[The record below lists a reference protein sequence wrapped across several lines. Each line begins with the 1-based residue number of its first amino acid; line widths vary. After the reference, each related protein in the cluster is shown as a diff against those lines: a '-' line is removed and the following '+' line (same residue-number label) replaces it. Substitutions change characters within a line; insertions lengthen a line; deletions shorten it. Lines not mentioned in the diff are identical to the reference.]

1 MQRATA
7 SPGALRYASYE
18 AVYGWTDQSWGRLT
32 AAAPASWHMHREHLD
47 RESHESIGMLSMYL
61 GLREVFRDYS
71 ILSAPKMPTTSIL
84 PYYEKVSASLGATVL
99 PPRKLLRQVAEDL
112 LMEGRGAATPAEMGP
127 YLGEWVGDT
136 WMGAG
141 EPRHGDQLLRI
152 KVVDGRV
159 VGESVTRMPSGKEL
173 VQAWTY
179 MRVTANGLT
188 WGYMNGMRPRAML
201 LHEGTRTGE
210 TLAGTLRFGGVN
222 FRMGDGTMPPTIS
235 FAFKRVRSG

>member
-1 MQRATA
+1 
-7 SPGALRYASYE
+7 
-18 AVYGWTDQSWGRLT
+18 
-32 AAAPASWHMHREHLD
+32 
-47 RESHESIGMLSMYL
+47 
-61 GLREVFRDYS
+61 
-71 ILSAPKMPTTSIL
+71 
-84 PYYEKVSASLGATVL
+84 
-99 PPRKLLRQVAEDL
+99 
-112 LMEGRGAATPAEMGP
+112 MGP

-159 VGESVTRMPSGKEL
+159 VGESVTRMPGGKEL

-222 FRMGDGTMPPTIS
+222 FRMDDGTKPPTIS